1 MKSFKI
7 CLSKISFNII
17 LEIKRYKKL
26 VKRYRTNLISLGNRK
41 LRLPVSILSRNAE
54 NCILKYSYKYNE
66 KIFILIKVYNLFK
79 NNKLKCYVPF
89 ITFKNRLLPY
99 IYPLLKLL

>member
-54 NCILKYSYKYNE
+54 NRILKYSY
-66 KIFILIKVYNLFK
+66 ISVFK
-79 NNKLKCYVPF
+79 NLILEFCLG
-89 ITFKNRLLPY
+89 KNRF
-99 IYPLLKLL
+99 